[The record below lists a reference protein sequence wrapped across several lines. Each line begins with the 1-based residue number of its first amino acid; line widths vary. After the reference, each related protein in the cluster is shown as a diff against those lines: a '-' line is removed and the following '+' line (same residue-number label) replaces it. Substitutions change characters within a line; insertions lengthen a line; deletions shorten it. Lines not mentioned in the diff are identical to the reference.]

1 MKIVQV
7 LTRGDVVGGA
17 QSHVYD
23 LCGALRS
30 AGHEVTVITGPP
42 GIFNERLAERDVPQE
57 SIPWLVRPVDPRRD
71 VLALA
76 ALVRAFRRLK
86 PDLVCAHTAKAGW
99 LARIAARML
108 GIPSTFTPHGWSVID
123 RGSLQVKSFYLWAER
138 LAAAFGT
145 RIINVCHFE
154 KQLAA
159 SFRVA
164 APEALDVVHN
174 GVADLPLA
182 RTEPVSADPPRLVMV
197 ARYEEQ
203 KDHASLLHALA
214 GLQHLPWRLS
224 LVGEGALEPVVRNI
238 IKLLNLNERVELL
251 PGNSDID
258 SVLLASQIF
267 VLSTK
272 FEAFPI
278 SILEAMRA
286 AMPVVATDVGGVA
299 EAVTDGETGLLVPAG
314 DVDALREAL
323 RRLIIDPSLRD
334 RIGANGRLRFQSSFT
349 SEIMAAQTIRVYE
362 RACSPSS
369 TQAPVAETA

>member
-23 LCGALRS
+23 LCSALRFS
-30 AGHEVTVITGPP
+30 GHDVTVITGTR
-42 GIFNERLAERDVPQE
+42 GIFNDRLEAHAIPQE
-57 SIPWLVRPVDPRRD
+57 SIPSLVRPVDPRRD
-71 VLALA
+71 LLALL
-76 ALVRAFRRLK
+76 ALLRAFRRLK

-99 LARIAARML
+99 LARIAARLL
-108 GIPSTFTPHGWSVID
+108 GIPSTFTPHGWSIVD

-154 KQLAA
+154 RKLAA
-159 SFRVA
+159 SFRI
-164 APEALDVVHN
+164 APFEAMEVVHN

-182 RTEPVSADPPRLVMV
+182 RTTSISADPPRLVMV

-203 KDHASLLHALA
+203 KDHATLLHALA
-214 GLQHLPWRLS
+214 GIQDLPWRLT
-224 LVGEGALEPVVRNI
+224 LVGEGALEHEVRGLI
-238 IKLLNLNERVELL
+238 EHLHLAEQVDLL
-251 PGNSDID
+251 PGNTDING
-258 SVLLASQIF
+258 VLLASQIF

-286 AMPVVATDVGGVA
+286 AMPVVATNVGGIA
-299 EAVTDGETGLLVPAG
+299 EAVTDYETGFLVRAG
-314 DVDALREAL
+314 DAEALREAL
-323 RRLIIDPSLRD
+323 RRLISDSALRE
-334 RIGANGRLRFQSSFT
+334 RMGTNGRLRFLSSFT
-349 SEIMAAQTIRVYE
+349 SEEMAAQTIRVYE
-362 RACSPSS
+362 RACSSSS
-369 TQAPVAETA
+369 TRAPVAETA

>member
-108 GIPSTFTPHGWSVID
+108 DIPSTFTPHGWSVID

-138 LAAAFGT
+138 LAAAF
-145 RIINVCHFE
+145 
-154 KQLAA
+154 
-159 SFRVA
+159 
-164 APEALDVVHN
+164 
-174 GVADLPLA
+174 
-182 RTEPVSADPPRLVMV
+182 DP
-197 ARYEEQ
+197 
-203 KDHASLLHALA
+203 D
-214 GLQHLPWRLS
+214 
-224 LVGEGALEPVVRNI
+224 
-238 IKLLNLNERVELL
+238 
-251 PGNSDID
+251 
-258 SVLLASQIF
+258 
-267 VLSTK
+267 
-272 FEAFPI
+272 
-278 SILEAMRA
+278 AMK
-286 AMPVVATDVGGVA
+286 P
-299 EAVTDGETGLLVPAG
+299 
-314 DVDALREAL
+314 
-323 RRLIIDPSLRD
+323 
-334 RIGANGRLRFQSSFT
+334 
-349 SEIMAAQTIRVYE
+349 
-362 RACSPSS
+362 
-369 TQAPVAETA
+369 